1 MKRDIK
7 INVDHLDGMTKKLA
21 AYLGVAAKIRL
32 ASERYM
38 EIMLDQES
46 DAYHNL
52 AEEWRVMVVNRAQLL
67 QQNITD
73 AYRLLERYISSMGYY
88 IGPKDSSK
96 MMRVD
101 RNDIWWNLEQAKWHL
116 KDLSDIHDD
125 YYQSY
130 ANYKHYFWEEI
141 LHSEEEWKTIKAIER
156 REKEYRESNYDK
168 MQEMKRKLSEDIEE
182 HLKKVHWKLY
192 NENIKPFENEDDAF
206 ADEADK
212 FYDKIKTFADG
223 AQDVATAIVRV
234 GKGAGDALLG
244 TLDGIYTI
252 GLACSPTVWIMN
264 HYGLLDEKTEQ
275 RVDNFTGGI
284 EQLFTDPVNTLEAMG
299 QSCMDTYDEE
309 GLAYAVGNVGFE
321 VVFELALTKGMGK
334 VLDTM
339 DDVTDAAKTVGK
351 LDEVVDS
358 VDDVHYKTD
367 TVEEMYDEIFEQQRT
382 VNQSYEDYLDDLQE
396 LQKDVDVVGEGGLDP
411 IQIGRTDLDVL
422 RKKLGVP
429 ETDTIAVGKTDVRGL
444 EGVTFE
450 GQSPKVRSEAGLPDL
465 DEIWAGRNIKSP
477 GNNPL
482 FTRHAEEILANDF
495 DRAVIEAGI
504 NPQDVSG
511 VLKIHQSNPTG
522 VCRKCIQGLS
532 NDNVSPGVLKQL
544 SLKYPN
550 LRIEVT
556 SEILPD
562 VKVTGKSKFIIQ
574 NGQYVE

>member
-192 NENIKPFENEDDAF
+192 NEKIKPFENEDDAF

-321 VVFELALTKGMGK
+321 VVFELALAKGMGK

-358 VDDVHYKTD
+358 VDDVH
-367 TVEEMYDEIFEQQRT
+367 
-382 VNQSYEDYLDDLQE
+382 LDNI
-396 LQKDVDVVGEGGLDP
+396 QKNVDVVGEGGSYASPNKIDSLLD
-411 IQIGRTDLDVL
+411 GRPELTGSTRD
-422 RKKLGVP
+422 KLLATVQDP
-429 ETDTIAVGKTDVRGL
+429 ELSKIVNELYRPGATVGDGGTAAILVEEFSKGSSTHL
-444 EGVTFE
+444 LKVT
-450 GQSPKVRSEAGLPDL
+450 
-465 DEIWAGRNIKSP
+465 
-477 GNNPL
+477 
-482 FTRHAEEILANDF
+482 
-495 DRAVIEAGI
+495 
-504 NPQDVSG
+504 
-511 VLKIHQSNPTG
+511 
-522 VCRKCIQGLS
+522 
-532 NDNVSPGVLKQL
+532 L
-544 SLKYPN
+544 SLSFF
-550 LRIEVT
+550 LLT
-556 SEILPD
+556 
-562 VKVTGKSKFIIQ
+562 
-574 NGQYVE
+574 